1 MVGAKSAAP
10 SPAPDSANTFKQL
23 IVTSWAIAGPMTL
36 IMLFEFAIAFTDV
49 FIAGRIGK
57 EVQAAYG
64 LVTQIYFI
72 FTILGNAFTA
82 GTVAVVSRLAADKE
96 GPDYSRA
103 LATSLAGTLG
113 AGLVLGLSGILLSP
127 VIIRLLDVP
136 AEIKPYAVPLISIF
150 AAALIFQY
158 ILINTN
164 GLLRASG
171 RVRESLATMTV
182 VCLANVG
189 LNFLLTFHTPLGFR
203 GIALSTALAVTMGS
217 VVNLARFRS
226 SLKGGLRMARDLL
239 KKMVSIGW
247 PVGLLQVLWQL
258 ASMAL
263 FLILSQLPERRVE
276 VLAAF
281 TNGLRIESII
291 FLPAFAFNMANAVI
305 IGTFLGKKETDHA
318 YRGGMAT
325 AALGVAVV
333 TLLTGLVLLNARAI
347 AGLVTPN
354 PIVAEETVR
363 YLYIAF
369 LSEPLMAW
377 GVILAGGLSGA
388 GDTRATMLRIA
399 GSVWLVR
406 IPAAYIFGIT
416 LGYGAPAVWWAMNAS
431 LLVQAALITHRYM
444 KRRWMKP
451 E

>member
-1 MVGAKSAAP
+1 MN
-10 SPAPDSANTFKQL
+10 DSARLVPASSTRTLLAN
-23 IVTSWAIAGPMTL
+23 SWAVAWPMTF

-82 GTVAVVSRLAADKE
+82 GTVAVVSRLSADKE
-96 GPDYSRA
+96 APDYHRA
-103 LATSLAGTLG
+103 LATALAGTLG
-113 AGLVLGLSGILLSP
+113 AGLVLGLAGILISP
-127 VIIRLLDVP
+127 FIIRFLDVP
-136 AEIKPYAVPLISIF
+136 AEIKPFATPLISIF
-150 AAALIFQY
+150 AAGLIFQY
-158 ILINTN
+158 VLINTN

-171 RVRESLATMTV
+171 RVRESLMTMSL
-182 VCLANVG
+182 VCVTNIG
-189 LNFLLTFHTPLGFR
+189 LNLLLSFHTPLGFR
-203 GIALSTALAVTMGS
+203 GIALSTVFAVLLGA
-217 VVNLARFRS
+217 VLNLARFRA
-226 SLKGGLRMARDLL
+226 SLHSGLKIARELL

-247 PVGLLQVLWQL
+247 PIGMLQVLWQL
-258 ASMAL
+258 ASFAL

-281 TNGLRIESII
+281 TNGLRIESLV

-305 IGTFLGKKETDHA
+305 VGSFLGKKEKDHA

-325 AALGVAVV
+325 AGLGVAVV
-333 TLLTGLVLLNARAI
+333 TVLTAAVLLNARAI
-347 AGLVTPN
+347 ASLVSPN
-354 PIVAEETVR
+354 PVVAEETVR

-377 GVILAGGLSGA
+377 GVILSGGLSGA

-406 IPAAYIFGIT
+406 IPAAYLFGIV
-416 LGYGAPAVWWAMNAS
+416 LGFGAPAVWWAMNAS
-431 LLVQAALITHRYM
+431 LLVQAALITRRYM
-444 KRRWMKP
+444 KRRWMDK
-451 E
+451 EH